1 MTSEQTIVVI
11 GAGQAGGWT
20 AKTLRDEG
28 FEGRIVIVGDEEIA
42 PHERPPLSKE
52 VLLGDAESD
61 SCLLWPP
68 GTLEDAGIE
77 LRLGLG
83 VEAIDPDARTVT
95 LYDGETISWTKLM
108 IATGGR
114 ARMVD
119 LPGADLDGVFTL
131 RTVADAEAIRPRLK
145 DGATVVV
152 IGGGWIG
159 LEVAAAARKR
169 GATAIVVEVAD
180 RVCARALT
188 PEMSAWVHDLHI
200 RNGADIRL
208 STGVERFSG
217 EGSLEQV
224 VLSDGTAVDCDIAVV
239 GIGLIPNTELAE
251 AAGLAID
258 NGIVVD
264 EHGRTS
270 HPDIYAAGDV
280 TNHPNPVLGR
290 RIRLESWENA
300 QNQAINAAK
309 AMLGNEQPYSEIPWF
324 WSDQYDANI
333 QLMGLPEEWDET
345 AVRGDRDAGEF
356 VEFYLKGG
364 RIQGAAAINNPRDL
378 RFTRRL
384 MMSGK
389 AFDAAALADP
399 SVKLQQLLKG

>member
-1 MTSEQTIVVI
+1 
-11 GAGQAGGWT
+11 
-20 AKTLRDEG
+20 
-28 FEGRIVIVGDEEIA
+28 
-42 PHERPPLSKE
+42 
-52 VLLGDAESD
+52 
-61 SCLLWPP
+61 
-68 GTLEDAGIE
+68 
-77 LRLGLG
+77 
-83 VEAIDPDARTVT
+83 
-95 LYDGETISWTKLM
+95 
-108 IATGGR
+108 
-114 ARMVD
+114 
-119 LPGADLDGVFTL
+119 
-131 RTVADAEAIRPRLK
+131 
-145 DGATVVV
+145 
-152 IGGGWIG
+152 
-159 LEVAAAARKR
+159 
-169 GATAIVVEVAD
+169 
-180 RVCARALT
+180 
-188 PEMSAWVHDLHI
+188 MSAWVHDLHI

>member
-1 MTSEQTIVVI
+1 MTSDQTIVVV

-28 FEGRIVIVGDEEIA
+28 FEGRVVIVGDEDIA

-52 VLLGDAESD
+52 VLLGDAESE

-77 LRLGLG
+77 MRLGMG
-83 VEAIDPDARTVT
+83 VETIDPGAHTVT
-95 LYDGETISWTKLM
+95 LYDGETIAWTKLM

-119 LPGADLDGVFTL
+119 LTGHDLDGVYTL

-188 PEMSAWVHDLHI
+188 PEMSAWVHDLHV
-200 RNGADIRL
+200 RNGVDIRL

-217 EGSLEQV
+217 TGKLEQV
-224 VLSDGTAVDCDIAVV
+224 ILADGTAIDCDIAVV

-251 AAGLAID
+251 AAGLDID

-280 TNHPNPVLGR
+280 TNHPNPILGR

-309 AMLGNEQPYSEIPWF
+309 AMLGNETPYSEIPWF

-345 AVRGDRDAGEF
+345 AVRGDRGAGEF
-356 VEFYLKGG
+356 VEFYLKDG

-389 AFDAAALADP
+389 TFDAAALADP

>member
-1 MTSEQTIVVI
+1 MTSDQTIAVV

-28 FEGRIVIVGDEEIA
+28 FGGRVVIVGDEDIA

-52 VLLGDAESD
+52 VLLGEAESA

-77 LRLGLG
+77 MRLGVS
-83 VEAIDPDARTVT
+83 VETIDPVAHTVT
-95 LYDGETISWTKLM
+95 LGDGETIAWTKLM

-119 LPGADLDGVFTL
+119 LPGHNLDGVYTL
-131 RTVADAEAIRPRLK
+131 RTVPDAEAIRSHLK

-188 PEMSAWVHDLHI
+188 PEMSAWVHELHV
-200 RNGADIRL
+200 RHGVDIRL
-208 STGVERFSG
+208 STRIERFSG
-217 EGSLEQV
+217 VGKLEQV
-224 VLSDGTAVDCDIAVV
+224 ILADGTAIDCDIAVV
-239 GIGLIPNTELAE
+239 GIGLIPNTEIAE
-251 AAGLAID
+251 AAGLDID
-258 NGIVVD
+258 NGIIVD
-264 EHGRTS
+264 EYGRTS

-280 TNHPNPVLGR
+280 TSHPNPILGK

-300 QNQAINAAK
+300 QNQAINAAR
-309 AMLGNEQPYSEIPWF
+309 AMLGNETPYSEIPWF
-324 WSDQYDANI
+324 WSDQYNANI
-333 QLMGLPEEWDET
+333 QLMGLPEDWDET
-345 AVRGDRDAGEF
+345 AVRGDRGAGEF
-356 VEFYLKGG
+356 IEFYLNDG

-389 AFDAAALADP
+389 TFDAATLADP